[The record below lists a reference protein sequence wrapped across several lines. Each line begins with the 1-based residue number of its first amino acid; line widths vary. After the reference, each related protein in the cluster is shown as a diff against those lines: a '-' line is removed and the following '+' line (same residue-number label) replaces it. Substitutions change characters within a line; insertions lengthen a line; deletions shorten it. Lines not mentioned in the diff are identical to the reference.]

1 MSEKKGFNKKKII
14 RGTANFGYK
23 YGLLNSRKQI
33 NIREIKKILNF
44 CKKNKIDFFDTA
56 TSYGNSEKVIGNL
69 SNLGSKIITKIPK
82 INYQNEKKIDFFLS
96 KLISNS
102 LKLLKKKQIYAILFH
117 DETQL
122 LSKNGKKIFKSLN
135 NFKQKKIIQK
145 IGVSFYSTK
154 KLLKTLNN
162 YDLDLVQIPINYLDK
177 KFLNIKII
185 NLLKKKR
192 VEVHARS
199 IFLKG
204 LLLKNY
210 TKNRKF
216 KKFIHYL
223 NNWHKFNKVTNLES
237 SISFLSNLDF
247 ISKYI
252 VGIENL
258 SQLKQIIKTKRK
270 IIKKYPEFNS
280 NFIKDPRKWSLKK

>member
-14 RGTANFGYK
+14 IGTANFGYK

-96 KLISNS
+96 RLISNS

-162 YDLDLVQIPINYLDK
+162 YDLDLVQIPINYLDQ

>member
-1 MSEKKGFNKKKII
+1 M
-14 RGTANFGYK
+14 
-23 YGLLNSRKQI
+23 
-33 NIREIKKILNF
+33 
-44 CKKNKIDFFDTA
+44 
-56 TSYGNSEKVIGNL
+56 
-69 SNLGSKIITKIPK
+69 
-82 INYQNEKKIDFFLS
+82 
-96 KLISNS
+96 
-102 LKLLKKKQIYAILFH
+102 LKKKKIYAILFH

-145 IGVSFYSTK
+145 IGVSFYSTE
-154 KLLKTLNN
+154 KLLKTLYS
-162 YDLDLVQIPINYLDK
+162 YDLDLVQIPVNYLDQ
-177 KFLNIKII
+177 KFINVKII

-204 LLLKNY
+204 LLHKKNP
-210 TKNRKF
+210 KNRKF

-223 NNWHKFNKVTNLES
+223 NNWHKLNKVTNLES
-237 SISFLSNLDF
+237 SISFLSKLDF
-247 ISKYI
+247 INKYV

-258 SQLKQIIKTKRK
+258 SQLKQIIKTKKK
-270 IIKKYPEFNS
+270 IIKKYPEFDS

>member
-14 RGTANFGYK
+14 IGTANFGYK

-96 KLISNS
+96 RLISNS

-154 KLLKTLNN
+154 KLLKTFNN
-162 YDLDLVQIPINYLDK
+162 YDLDLVQIPINYLDQ

-185 NLLKKKR
+185 NLLKKKKS
-192 VEVHARS
+192 RS
-199 IFLKG
+199 SCKINFLK
-204 LLLKNY
+204 
-210 TKNRKF
+210 R
-216 KKFIHYL
+216 
-223 NNWHKFNKVTNLES
+223 
-237 SISFLSNLDF
+237 
-247 ISKYI
+247 
-252 VGIENL
+252 
-258 SQLKQIIKTKRK
+258 IIT
-270 IIKKYPEFNS
+270 
-280 NFIKDPRKWSLKK
+280 